1 MKGDLKMT
9 MNKKEGMEPVGT
21 GGGFPTETRAQT
33 ITKLEFFTERMTDA
47 QLRLLAA
54 FASGIF
60 KKG

>member
-1 MKGDLKMT
+1 MT

-33 ITKLEFFTERMTDA
+33 ITKLEFYTERMTDA

>member
-1 MKGDLKMT
+1 
-9 MNKKEGMEPVGT
+9 MNKSES
-21 GGGFPTETRAQT
+21 RAQ
-33 ITKLEFFTERMTDA
+33 ILKKLEFFTERMTDA